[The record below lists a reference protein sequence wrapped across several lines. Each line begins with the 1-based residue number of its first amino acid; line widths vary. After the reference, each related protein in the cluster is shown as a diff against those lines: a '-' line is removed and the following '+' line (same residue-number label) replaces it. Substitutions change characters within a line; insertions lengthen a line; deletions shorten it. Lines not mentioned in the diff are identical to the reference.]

1 MNDTKNGK
9 NNATIFI
16 IEDDQFLLDLLIRKL
31 KNKRFGII
39 TATTGEEGLIKIK
52 EELPDLIL
60 LDLILPGMHGFDVL
74 MQLKKDPELKKI
86 PVIILSNLGQE
97 EEIQKGLELGAE
109 SFLIKAN
116 LAPDEIV
123 EKINAVLAKQHE

>member
-52 EELPDLIL
+52 EKSPDLIL
-60 LDLILPGMHGFDVL
+60 LDLILPGIHGFNVL
-74 MQLKKDPELKKI
+74 EQLKNDPELKKI
-86 PVIILSNLGQE
+86 PVIVLSNLGQE
-97 EEIQKGLELGAE
+97 EEIQKGLSLGAE

-123 EKINAVLAKQHE
+123 EKINEILAK